1 MWSNKVKRRQ
11 RVHKAPLHNDGRNK
25 MGSSGVFRGGGGW
38 TWETLTSFLKIRFG
52 LLIITGVS
60 ILQIAGISRSRK
72 NSSF

>member
-1 MWSNKVKRRQ
+1 
-11 RVHKAPLHNDGRNK
+11 

-38 TWETLTSFLKIRFG
+38 TWETLTSFLKMRFG

-72 NSSF
+72 NSSFLRSIL